1 MLEKS
6 DPLPLGGQR
15 RTPVPR
21 AGVWTIFRN
30 MSIILVMRKPVPLEA
45 VNVGAALRKPA
56 ARRTERVN
64 FLTTPA
70 EKAEILKE
78 AESRGLTITE
88 YFLRLHRRVM
98 EAGRT
103 ARPGKRRG
111 PD

>member
-1 MLEKS
+1 M
-6 DPLPLGGQR
+6 
-15 RTPVPR
+15 PR
-21 AGVWTIFRN
+21 KR
-30 MSIILVMRKPVPLEA
+30 PPLESL
-45 VNVGAALRKPA
+45 NVEVGTGFRHLKV
-56 ARRTERVN
+56 RRTERVN

-70 EKAEILKE
+70 EKAEILEE

-98 EAGRT
+98 EAGHT